1 MRKLLRANLDRLKR
15 DKVYWG
21 GMICMIAYCIMVVI
35 SQYKT
40 MKEYAV
46 ECQLDT
52 FLFGSFMMI
61 GIELSVVIS
70 LFVGTEYSDG
80 TIRNKIVVG
89 MSRGDI
95 YLANS
100 ITCSVGAVVSA
111 LLATLFVMIV
121 GVPLFGWVGMG
132 FSDLVLMI
140 LIYAMAAIAY
150 ASIYNLIAMLCSN
163 KAYTA
168 IINVVLSFGL
178 LFASIYLQQRL
189 SAQEMIDQGVLGE
202 SGGIVFET
210 VENPSY
216 LTGTAREI
224 HQFFF
229 DLLPSGQAMQVVCVE
244 VIHPYRLLLYSA
256 IVIIVCNAIG
266 VWFFKKKDLK

>member
-1 MRKLLRANLDRLKR
+1 MCKLLRANLDRLKR
-15 DKVYWG
+15 DKMYWG

-35 SQYKT
+35 SQYRT
-40 MKEYAV
+40 MKEYNM
-46 ECQLDT
+46 ECQLDN
-52 FLFGSFMMI
+52 FLFASFMMI

-100 ITCSVGAVVSA
+100 ITCSIGAVVSA
-111 LLATLFVMIV
+111 LLTTLFVMMV
-121 GVPLFGWVGMG
+121 GVPLFGWVGMKI
-132 FSDLVLMI
+132 SELLLMI
-140 LIYAMAAIAY
+140 LIYAVAVVAY
-150 ASIYNLIAMLCSN
+150 TSIYNLAAMLCSN

-178 LFASIYLQQRL
+178 LFASIYLQQML
-189 SAQEMIDQGVLGE
+189 SAKEMIDQGVLGE
-202 SGGIVFET
+202 NGGIVFET
-210 VENPSY
+210 IENPSY

-229 DLLPSGQAMQVVCVE
+229 ELLPSGQGMQVVCME
-244 VIHPYRLLLYSA
+244 VMHPYRMLLYST
-256 IVIIVCNAIG
+256 ILIILCNAIG
-266 VWFFKKKDLK
+266 VWIFKKKDLK